1 MGGEAAEFRVELRLL
16 LLDLT
21 PHDEVRCFFDRSLDH
36 ADQPSCDPVLEHEIG
51 GSLLEE
57 FHRGIF
63 ADRSCHD
70 DGRNIRADFL
80 GHDDG
85 LPAVEV
91 GQLVVNQ
98 NDVGQVA
105 LQCLPI
111 LFLRLHA
118 VPDKVEP
125 ALPEFPDDK
134 FGVEVR
140 ILQEDN
146 PDAAAA
152 GLHWLIALTGGLLSR
167 SQ

>member
-21 PHDEVRCFFDRSLDH
+21 PRDAVGCFFDRSLDH
-36 ADQPSCDPVLEHEIG
+36 SGQPSRDPVFEHEIG
-51 GSLLEE
+51 GALFEE
-57 FHRGIF
+57 FDGGIF

-85 LPAVEV
+85 LAAVEV
-91 GQLVVNQ
+91 GQLVVHQ

-118 VPDKVEP
+118 VPDKVEA

-140 ILQEDN
+140 ILQEDH

-152 GLHWLIALTGGLLSR
+152 GLH
-167 SQ
+167 